1 MTMTESAPEA
11 NPAVVLEYPNPNV
24 IVIRLV
30 RESRRN
36 TLSAQLIDALDAALI
51 GIAASPPRAV
61 IVTGQGKAFC
71 AGAEISGFVDEDSPL
86 RGNPLAIAKGY
97 LVRILEVFRR
107 LRCLPCPTI
116 AAVNGH
122 AMGGGLELA
131 LNCDFRIA
139 AKGVMVGFPEVRLG
153 IVAAA
158 AGVQQVQ
165 RIVGRAKA
173 LEMLLLGD
181 RFTADEA
188 CRFGLVT
195 SVCDPQE
202 LEASALEFAQR
213 FQLCA
218 PEAVAET
225 KRAIYRSESLGLDD
239 ADEVAM
245 SALHFA
251 ASSPD
256 FAEGM
261 AAFVEKRPAVFGNLP
276 ARAWT
281 PKKGSVT

>member
-1 MTMTESAPEA
+1 MTAPEA
-11 NPAVVLEYPNPNV
+11 EAGPAVALEHPSPDV
-24 IVIRLV
+24 TVIRLV
-30 RESRRN
+30 REDRRN
-36 TLSAQLIDALDAALI
+36 TLSAQTIDALDAVLI
-51 GIAASPPRAV
+51 GLAAKPPRAV

-71 AGAEISGFVDEDSPL
+71 AGAEIAGFVDDDSPL
-86 RGNPLAIAKGY
+86 RGNPLAIAQGY
-97 LVRILEVFRR
+97 LARILDVFRR
-107 LRCLPCPTI
+107 LRGLPCPTI
-116 AAVNGH
+116 AAINGH

-139 AKGVMVGFPEVRLG
+139 SEGVMIGFPEVRLG

-181 RFTADEA
+181 RFTAEEA
-188 CRFGLVT
+188 CRWGLVT
-195 SVCDPQE
+195 SVCDPQD
-202 LEASALEFAQR
+202 LDAHALALAQR
-213 FQLCA
+213 FLLCA
-218 PEAVAET
+218 PEAVAAT
-225 KRAIYRSESLGLDD
+225 KRAVYRSESLGLDD

-245 SALHFA
+245 SALHVA

-261 AAFVEKRPAVFGNLP
+261 TAFVEKRPAVFGDLP

-281 PKKGSVT
+281 SSKASVT